1 MPLAIRLVE
10 EKCEELRVK
19 YENYNYGL
27 MIERNT
33 NCDR

>member
-1 MPLAIRLVE
+1 MRLAIRLAE
-10 EKCEELRVK
+10 KKCEESRVK